1 MATGRPYFVVGA
13 VLAVTHVLADVVVER
28 RVLEALASGRARVVV
43 ELNLP
48 GFSAEGE
55 LGEERARSQR
65 QAIAAS
71 QQAILTELAADDV
84 QLIRRHQTVPFLALE
99 IGPKALATLQARPDL
114 VTRILEDRA
123 AAANRPE

>member
-1 MATGRPYFVVGA
+1 LATSRPYFVVGA
-13 VLAVTHVLADVVVER
+13 VLAVSNVLADVVVER
-28 RVLEALASGRARVVV
+28 GVLEALASGRARVVV

-48 GFSAEGE
+48 GFDAEGE
-55 LGEERARSQR
+55 LGEERARTQR

-71 QQAILTELAADDV
+71 QQMVLAALAAEDV

-99 IGPKALATLQARPDL
+99 IGPPALASLQARPDL
-114 VTRILEDRA
+114 VIRILEDRS